1 MALPT
6 EGWRSRQSQGLLK
19 WLKNAVFVRHLP
31 NFVRQKPK
39 ISFDVRLDA
48 SDRGGGGA
56 VAPSS
61 PSPSATTAD
70 KQLAIVFGAF
80 LFSLLSKCIFKEET
94 LGMET

>member
-48 SDRGGGGA
+48 SDRGGA

-80 LFSLLSKCIFKEET
+80 FILIIEQMHF
-94 LGMET
+94 